1 MNGNVYIPY
10 QRFRDLSPACEA
22 CAAYWPHILAL
33 SAVSMLATPLAL
45 LAPVPLQVARG
56 QYSRLPPLR
65 SFITC
70 FYPIDR
76 GPTAFWRSRRGS
88 FQLAFALL
96 DEVPDVTEKPA
107 ARPIA
112 RARRD
117 RIPRSLVRISGWIA
131 GASGSLVPH
140 PCGVA
145 DRSRGSHG
153 RWKKPRWLIC

>member
-33 SAVSMLATPLAL
+33 SAVSLLATPLAL
-45 LAPVPLQVARG
+45 LAPVTLQVARG

-112 RARRD
+112 RAARSNSAEARSHIRMDRRCIGILSFHIRAGS
-117 RIPRSLVRISGWIA
+117 RI
-131 GASGSLVPH
+131 
-140 PCGVA
+140 GVA
-145 DRSRGSHG
+145 GVTGAGKNHVG
-153 RWKKPRWLIC
+153 